1 MGGMSEYS
9 NVDFRFFCN
18 IICQETCWPLDNGF
32 MQQLPPQRQI
42 FFNRFKHNM
51 GLRITVYRGRWGGRG
66 GKRPFRVSGFPPA
79 SRPEGHRP
87 SSCLISWKP
96 EVELRPGTRVS
107 GADQLISWKPREFE
121 SAQYMTSRLSSS

>member
-1 MGGMSEYS
+1 MGGMSKYS
-9 NVDFRFFCN
+9 NVDFMFFWN
-18 IICQETCWPLDNGF
+18 IICLETCWPQTKIK
-32 MQQLPPQRQI
+32 QQTPQRQKS
-42 FFNRFKHNM
+42 FNRFKHNM

-66 GKRPFRVSGFPPA
+66 GKRPFRVSSFPPA